1 MPEADQPA
9 LASIRTRFGAREERL
24 QARVATAR
32 GRLLANRTAAWE
44 EFDNRLVA
52 EFGED
57 TVSPFLEPI
66 AGIDEQQGQ
75 LLAALQAQEE
85 AGGRPPIQVK
95 PMALG
100 EMMQRREA
108 AEALLFRQLDSALRV
123 ADGDDRTRAERLRA
137 MQEEY
142 RTASRKSEQALLN
155 ELLPTVFACVW
166 EAGRRTIGLRAADV
180 QFMGGTVLHEGKIAE
195 MKTGEGKTL
204 VATLPLYAQRAWRRG
219 ARTSARST
227 NTWSSAIRDWMGPIY
242 KMLGLSVGADP
253 VRHGAVRSA
262 RPSTCADI
270 TYGTNSEFGF
280 DYLRDNIV
288 QSARRHGAARPQLLH
303 RGRGRQHPD

>member
-1 MPEADQPA
+1 MRHLQRQGLLLPAELQAAPSPGHATQQPRGGGLFGRRAAPGTPQTVQARRPADDLADLLTWEEAAMDALLDAAEPVVPEADQPA
-9 LASIRTRFGAREERL
+9 LASIRTRFGAREEQL

-75 LLAALQAQEE
+75 LLAALHAQEE

-166 EAGRRTIGLRAADV
+166 EASRRTIGLRPADV
-180 QFMGGTVLHEGKIAE
+180 QFMGGIILT
-195 MKTGEGKTL
+195 
-204 VATLPLYAQRAWRRG
+204 R
-219 ARTSARST
+219 ARSP
-227 NTWSSAIRDWMGPIY
+227 R
-242 KMLGLSVGADP
+242 
-253 VRHGAVRSA
+253 
-262 RPSTCADI
+262 
-270 TYGTNSEFGF
+270 
-280 DYLRDNIV
+280 
-288 QSARRHGAARPQLLH
+288 
-303 RGRGRQHPD
+303 